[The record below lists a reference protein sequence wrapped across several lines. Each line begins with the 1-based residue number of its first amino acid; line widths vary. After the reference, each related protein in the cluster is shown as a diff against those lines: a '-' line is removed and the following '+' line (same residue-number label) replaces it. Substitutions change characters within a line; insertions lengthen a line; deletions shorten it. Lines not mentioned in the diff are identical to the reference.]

1 MLNITKTIEYGL
13 IAMRHINEQNNKLC
27 SAKEIATLY
36 HIPKEAMAKTM
47 QKLCKKNYVK
57 AVQGPNGGYYLN
69 KKMNSMHLIDFIED
83 IEGPIGLVE
92 CSIDKNCNL
101 LDFCNIKS
109 PINKINQ
116 NIRTVLNQINLYD
129 ITN

>member
-27 SAKEIATLY
+27 TAKEIAELY

-47 QKLCKKNYVK
+47 QKLCRKDYLT

-69 KKMNSMHLIDFIED
+69 KKMNSMHLIDFMED

-116 NIRTVLNQINLYD
+116 NIRSVLNQINLFD

>member
-1 MLNITKTIEYGL
+1 
-13 IAMRHINEQNNKLC
+13 
-27 SAKEIATLY
+27 
-36 HIPKEAMAKTM
+36 MAKTM

>member
-13 IAMRHINEQNNKLC
+13 IAMRHISEQNNKLC
-27 SAKEIATLY
+27 SAKEIAGLY

-69 KKMNSMHLIDFIED
+69 KKMNS
-83 IEGPIGLVE
+83 
-92 CSIDKNCNL
+92 
-101 LDFCNIKS
+101 
-109 PINKINQ
+109 
-116 NIRTVLNQINLYD
+116 
-129 ITN
+129 TNSSKVPVFKDLRIIALAT